1 MWEQFLTTYSR
12 SVSRDD
18 LISQRRLI
26 GFDFKYNGILD
37 SVAIQVGSK
46 LQNCKFFEKI
56 YEEICNNLELKVE
69 GKDVP
74 GFDY

>member
-1 MWEQFLTTYSR
+1 MWERSLTTYSR

-56 YEEICNNLELKVE
+56 SEEIYNNLELEIE

-74 GFDY
+74 GFDD

>member
-1 MWEQFLTTYSR
+1 MWERSLTTYSR

-37 SVAIQVGSK
+37 SVAIQVGSNF
-46 LQNCKFFEKI
+46 QNCKFFEKI
-56 YEEICNNLELKVE
+56 SEEIYSSLELEIE

-74 GFDY
+74 GFDD